1 MLAVVILALIV
12 MWDFGV
18 AQSDWLVLTLCCVIV
33 GVISAIGDLSESM
46 LKRDAGI
53 KDSGNILPGHG
64 GLLDRIDSLTA
75 AMPVFLVFFSQFYL

>member
-1 MLAVVILALIV
+1 M
-12 MWDFGV
+12 
-18 AQSDWLVLTLCCVIV
+18 VLTLIVLWNNEIDFANWLALTACCIVI
-33 GVISAIGDLSESM
+33 GVVSAFGDLSESM

-75 AMPVFLVFFSQFYL
+75 AMPVFLVFFSHFYL